1 MAFIYCCPQIL
12 DEHTQKK
19 PPTYQLNM
27 ADAYSAQILQSWNE
41 AFDVCQNLFDADEL
55 VQCII
60 AAERDLCDLSM
71 PLYHRM
77 RYELFLARSYGDW
90 DKANNA
96 LIRCKAILASTSN
109 NHKDDPNELI
119 QERLQEVRE
128 LARGVRAQLDK
139 QRHEMGVPRSLY
151 DDVDMVD
158 ESEEDESCEEAAEDA
173 ESESNEDSAREG
185 TVGEDVVV
193 EGAVT
198 METEQTEKTEKLAG
212 IERTR
217 IPFEIKEV
225 DNSVKSGLRLPTT
238 PTSPKLSADPLR
250 LPETDFEE
258 KAEPASRWRRGLRAT
273 SAKLRSKFK
282 VGNNTNVESGEN
294 KDAVKPEPESVVEAT
309 QRLVR
314 RLTSHAIR
322 SRKQDPTTR

>member
-1 MAFIYCCPQIL
+1 M
-12 DEHTQKK
+12 
-19 PPTYQLNM
+19 
-27 ADAYSAQILQSWNE
+27 
-41 AFDVCQNLFDADEL
+41 
-55 VQCII
+55 
-60 AAERDLCDLSM
+60 
-71 PLYHRM
+71 
-77 RYELFLARSYGDW
+77 
-90 DKANNA
+90 
-96 LIRCKAILASTSN
+96 RCKAILASTSN
-109 NHKDDPNELI
+109 NYKDDPNELI

-139 QRHEMGVPRSLY
+139 QRHEIGGPRSPY
-151 DDVDMVD
+151 DEVEMID
-158 ESEEDESCEEAAEDA
+158 ESEEDEGREEAAEDA

-198 METEQTEKTEKLAG
+198 IDTEQTEKTENLAG
-212 IERTR
+212 MERTR
-217 IPFEIKEV
+217 IPFEIEEV

-238 PTSPKLSADPLR
+238 PTFPKLSADLLR

-282 VGNNTNVESGEN
+282 VGNNTNAESGEN
-294 KDAVKPEPESVVEAT
+294 KDTVKPEPESVVEAT
-309 QRLVR
+309 QRLMR
-314 RLTSHAIR
+314 RLTSLAIR